1 MQKVQEYYPSCPEA
15 FVVSLARGGD
25 RGAFA
30 DLVRRRQSS
39 IRNLM
44 RRCCGEVTL
53 ADDLA
58 QQVFMQVWLKIHSLK
73 SAEAFGAWL
82 KRLAIS
88 VWLRHLRKNDAL
100 RHAGELTQNEQS
112 QHDSTGMGMDL
123 DQALT
128 TLSTPVR
135 LCIVL
140 SYQEGMSHREISE
153 LTDMP
158 LGTVKSH
165 INRGTQRLQQVLS
178 AYKEETNAEKPS

>member
-1 MQKVQEYYPSCPEA
+1 
-15 FVVSLARGGD
+15 
-25 RGAFA
+25 
-30 DLVRRRQSS
+30 
-39 IRNLM
+39 
-44 RRCCGEVTL
+44 
-53 ADDLA
+53 
-58 QQVFMQVWLKIHSLK
+58 
-73 SAEAFGAWL
+73 
-82 KRLAIS
+82 
-88 VWLRHLRKNDAL
+88 LRKNDAL
-100 RHAGELTQNEQS
+100 RHAGELTQNEQP

-178 AYKEETNAEKPS
+178 AYKDGTNAEKSS